1 MVNKFELNKK
11 LDKDNK
17 IGASG
22 FEGKNM
28 EFLLIQEVDKIINDY
43 KSKISWMKENSDKDM
58 ISASEI
64 VN

>member
-1 MVNKFELNKK
+1 MVNKFDLNKK